1 MPLLLLWHPL
11 VSGGVNPPQPTPTPA
26 AEVVRQDAR
35 GAGGARYPQHA
46 IQRRKRERMEEDEL
60 VQLLA
65 VVIPLISRPAYG

>member
-1 MPLLLLWHPL
+1 MPLLLLWHPQ
-11 VSGGVNPPQPTPTPA
+11 VVGGVNPPTPTPA
-26 AEVVRQDAR
+26 PAAPQQFYIP

-46 IQRRKRERMEEDEL
+46 IVRKKRARMEEDEL